1 MFWGSQRLSETSWHL
16 IGLITKALL
25 IKPLLVDSRASYKFT
40 GNNNSKNNYINNNHR
55 YKMTLLLP
63 LGMTTK
69 RMARTTSKG
78 TNPTSS

>member
-1 MFWGSQRLSETSWHL
+1 M
-16 IGLITKALL
+16 
-25 IKPLLVDSRASYKFT
+25 ASYYFA

-55 YKMTLLLP
+55 YKMTLILP
-63 LGMTTK
+63 LGMATK